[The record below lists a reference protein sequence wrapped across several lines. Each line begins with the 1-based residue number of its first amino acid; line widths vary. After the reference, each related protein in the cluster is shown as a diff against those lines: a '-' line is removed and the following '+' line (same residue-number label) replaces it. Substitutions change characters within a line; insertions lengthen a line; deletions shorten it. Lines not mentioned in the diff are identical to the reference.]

1 MDDRITEIEVK
12 LAHVE
17 QAFNELS
24 DVLYRQQQQVDRL
37 ELSLEALR
45 QQLQSNEDGASTGL
59 PENEKPP
66 HY

>member
-1 MDDRITEIEVK
+1 MEERLTDIEVK

-45 QQLQSNEDGASTGL
+45 QQLESNQDGASAGA
-59 PENEKPP
+59 PEDETPP
-66 HY
+66 PY

>member
-1 MDDRITEIEVK
+1 MEERLTDIEVK

-45 QQLQSNEDGASTGL
+45 QQLESNQDGASAGA
-59 PENEKPP
+59 PEDEKPP